1 MNYILSGLIGMVVIA
16 LVLSAGAVGYGL
28 AHVRAWRA
36 PVIAA
41 CCALTLAYGGVGAL
55 LTSVVYTRL
64 TQPVRTTA
72 VQTSPTSAPQSS
84 PPAVADQQ
92 PQPATDAWLRFQ
104 SDSQDYIG
112 AGKNELWTL
121 VESDFTMSASG
132 KGDYWQLEFRAPSN
146 GLLKVGTFINAER
159 APFVTGKAPGLDIF
173 GSGRGCN
180 TLSGKFEIKSVRWA
194 SSGEI
199 VAIDV
204 LFEQHCEGGTPALRG
219 ELWITTQVGVHK
231 APPDMGTPII
241 F

>member
-92 PQPATDAWLRFQ
+92 PQPPPDAWLRFQ
-104 SDSQDYIG
+104 SDSQDYIVPR
-112 AGKNELWTL
+112 NNQPSPLY
-121 VESDFTMSASG
+121 AST
-132 KGDYWQLEFRAPSN
+132 S
-146 GLLKVGTFINAER
+146 TI
-159 APFVTGKAPGLDIF
+159 
-173 GSGRGCN
+173 
-180 TLSGKFEIKSVRWA
+180 
-194 SSGEI
+194 
-199 VAIDV
+199 
-204 LFEQHCEGGTPALRG
+204 TPAR
-219 ELWITTQVGVHK
+219 
-231 APPDMGTPII
+231 PNTPC
-241 F
+241 